1 MSNHFTGLNLG
12 PPEGDTRLDLTDLYA
27 FQVPTDASR
36 TVLILNCNSFAK
48 SAAFHPDAVYRINID
63 NDGDAE
69 TDVALSLVFSE
80 PRAGRQQATVY
91 LATGSDARK
100 AEPAGELIF
109 KDIEV
114 SFGPEPHI
122 NKSGPYTFFVGLRS
136 DAFFID
142 FAGIL
147 NMFDHKGGKNFTGLE
162 GAPDPSRW
170 TGKDLFANY
179 NVFSMAFE
187 LPTSLLGAN
196 PAVRV
201 WGRVSIRRDGKL
213 VPVDRAGHPT
223 LANFFNTDETK
234 PEFDRSE
241 PAHDRERFL
250 DLFIHVLQHVGDYT
264 VEDAT
269 AAIDAEGLL
278 PDMLSFNPAK
288 PGGYPNGRLLTDH
301 IVAHRL
307 SMLSKGKIPPD
318 GLKPHTD
325 LLKGFPYLGTPH
337 PNPDPPPQ

>member
-48 SAAFHPDAVYRINID
+48 EAAFHPEALYRINID
-63 NDGDAE
+63 NDGDCE

-80 PRAGRQQATVY
+80 PRDGRQQANVY
-91 LATGSDARK
+91 LAIGPEARE
-100 AEPAGELIF
+100 AETAGEQIF
-109 KDIEV
+109 KDVEV

-122 NKSGPYTFFVGLRS
+122 AKSGPYTFFAGLRS

-142 FAGIL
+142 FEGIL
-147 NMFDHKGGKNFTGLE
+147 NLFDHEGGKNFTGLE
-162 GAPDPSRW
+162 GVPDPSRW

-187 LPTSLLGAN
+187 VPTRLLGAN
-196 PAVRV
+196 PGVRL
-201 WGRVSIRRDGKL
+201 WGRVSIRRGGKL
-213 VPVDRAGHPT
+213 VAVDRSGHPT
-223 LANFFNTDETK
+223 FANFFFTDEIK
-234 PEFDRSE
+234 PEFNRSE
-241 PAHDRERFL
+241 PIHDRERFL
-250 DLFIHVLQHVGDYT
+250 DQLIHVLEHVGGYSSQEAKA
-264 VEDAT
+264 V
-269 AAIDAEGLL
+269 IDADGLL

-288 PGGYPNGRLLTDH
+288 PAGYPNGRLLTDH

-307 SMLSKGKIPPD
+307 SLLSKGKIPPD

-325 LLKGFPYLGTPH
+325 LLTGFPYLGTPH
-337 PNPDPPPQ
+337 AHPDPPPA

>member
-1 MSNHFTGLNLG
+1 MSNHFTGLKLG

-27 FQVPTDASR
+27 FQAPTDATR
-36 TVLILNCNSFAK
+36 TVVILNCNSFAK
-48 SAAFHPDAVYRINID
+48 AGAFHPDAVYRINID
-63 NDGDAE
+63 NDGDTE
-69 TDVALSLVFSE
+69 NDVSLILVFSE
-80 PRAGRQQATVY
+80 PRDGRQTATVH
-91 LATGSDARK
+91 LATGADSRL
-100 AEPAGELIF
+100 AEPAGEPIF
-109 KDIEV
+109 KDVEV
-114 SFGPEPHI
+114 SFGSEPQI
-122 NKSGPYTFFVGLRS
+122 YRSGPYTFFVGLRS

-147 NMFDHKGGKNFTGLE
+147 NMFDHEGGKNFTGLE

-196 PAVRV
+196 PAVRI

-213 VPVDRAGHPT
+213 VPVDRSGHPT
-223 LANFFNTDETK
+223 LANFFHTDETK
-234 PEFDRSE
+234 PEFNRSE

-250 DLFIHVLQHVGDYT
+250 DQFIHVLEHVGDYS
-264 VEDAT
+264 VDDAR
-269 AAIDAEGLL
+269 AAIDADALL
-278 PDMLSFNPAK
+278 PDMLSFDPHK

-301 IVAHRL
+301 IVARRL
-307 SMLSKGKIPPD
+307 AMLSNGKIPPD

-325 LLKGFPYLGTPH
+325 ILKVFPFLGTPH
-337 PNPDPPPQ
+337 ANPDPPPV